1 MDLVK
6 SRRYYTEEPINRE
19 IDALAVTVKG
29 GTLQVTAGHMEPW
42 CVGKKNQPMI
52 LMLDWQS
59 NTKTPKTHPDNLKK
73 CLEEGRTLIELE
85 SMVNSLSL

>member
-29 GTLQVTAGHMEPW
+29 GTLQITAGHMEPW
-42 CVGKKNQPMI
+42 CVGKKKPTNDI
-52 LMLDWQS
+52 
-59 NTKTPKTHPDNLKK
+59 NA
-73 CLEEGRTLIELE
+73 
-85 SMVNSLSL
+85 